1 MARYFYI
8 ERNKSRLS
16 IMKKAWKILKISLYV
31 LAFPLIIIF
40 EIIKGFTEDEIKE
53 KEKYR
58 SSDDKLYG
66 LTKYEK
72 EEIKKGKYKASQFSE
87 KEEGDSLD
95 SDDYYE
101 DE

>member
-1 MARYFYI
+1 
-8 ERNKSRLS
+8 
-16 IMKKAWKILKISLYV
+16 MKKVWNVFK
-31 LAFPLIIIF
+31 IIIYIICLPF
-40 EIIKGFTEDEIKE
+40 MIIYAIIKGFTEDNIKE
-53 KEKYR
+53 SKRYR
-58 SSDDKLYG
+58 NSDDKLYG

-72 EEIKKGKYKASQFSE
+72 DEIKKGNYKPSQFTE

>member
-1 MARYFYI
+1 
-8 ERNKSRLS
+8 
-16 IMKKAWKILKISLYV
+16 MKKAWKIFKNSLYV

-40 EIIKGFTEDEIKE
+40 AIIKGFTEDDLKE

-72 EEIKKGKYKASQFSE
+72 EEIKKGRYKASQFSE
-87 KEEGDSLD
+87 KEEGNSLD